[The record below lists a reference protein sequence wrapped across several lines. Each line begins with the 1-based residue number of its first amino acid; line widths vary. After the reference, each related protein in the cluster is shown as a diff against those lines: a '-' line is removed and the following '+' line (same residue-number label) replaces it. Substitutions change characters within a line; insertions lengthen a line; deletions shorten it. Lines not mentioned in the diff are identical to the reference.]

1 MRVKLPPWGCVMK
14 KKVLSCIIICAA
26 VLLLASCGAQPE
38 KDETLR
44 VGALRGP
51 TAMGMLRLM
60 EENDGSYSFELAAD
74 ASALAPA
81 LIKGELDIAALPANL
96 AAVLY
101 NNSNGAVKLA
111 AVNTVNVLYIVERGS
126 SISGIDDLRGRTL
139 YATGEGAVPE
149 YILRYILNGSG
160 LTGDAAPKLQWC
172 SDTAEALSY
181 VAADE
186 NAVAMLPQP
195 FVSAAKAKVG
205 DLRAAIDLND
215 VFKKL
220 SGSDIVTGV
229 VAVRTE
235 LAEAHPEAVARF
247 MEEYSESVE
256 YVLGHSAEA
265 AALCEKYGI
274 VGEKI
279 ALAALPDC
287 GITFLTGGDMKE
299 TVRSYLGI
307 LFDFEPGSVG
317 GTLPGDDF
325 YYGE

>member
-1 MRVKLPPWGCVMK
+1 MK
-14 KKVLSCIIICAA
+14 KKVLFCVMICVAA
-26 VLLLASCGAQPE
+26 LLLVSCGAQPE
-38 KDETLR
+38 ENEAIR
-44 VGALRGP
+44 VAALRGP

-60 EENDGSYSFELAAD
+60 EDESGAYSFELAAD

-101 NNSNGAVKLA
+101 NNSDGAVKLA

-126 SISGIDDLRGRTL
+126 SINGIADLRGRTL

-160 LTGDAAPKLQWC
+160 LTGEAAPEIRWC
-172 SDTAEALSY
+172 SDTSEALSY
-181 VAADE
+181 IAADE

-195 FVSAAKAKVG
+195 FVTAAKAKLG
-205 DLRAAIDLND
+205 DLRVAVDLND
-215 VFKKL
+215 EFKTL

-235 LAEAHPEAVARF
+235 FAEAHPKTVARF
-247 MEEYSESVE
+247 LEEYSRSVE
-256 YVLGHSAEA
+256 CVLGNNAEA

-287 GITFLTGGDMKE
+287 GITFITGEDMRE
-299 TVRSYLGI
+299 TVRNYLGI
-307 LFDFEPGSVG
+307 LCDFEPGSVG
-317 GTLPGDDF
+317 GALPDDGF